1 MKDGVKPIGDV
12 LLLPFNVK
20 KKQYY
25 FEEKKNRNQNPFFII
40 VHLKFN

>member
-20 KKQYY
+20 KNNIIL
-25 FEEKKNRNQNPFFII
+25 KKRKTEIKIHF
-40 VHLKFN
+40 LLSCT